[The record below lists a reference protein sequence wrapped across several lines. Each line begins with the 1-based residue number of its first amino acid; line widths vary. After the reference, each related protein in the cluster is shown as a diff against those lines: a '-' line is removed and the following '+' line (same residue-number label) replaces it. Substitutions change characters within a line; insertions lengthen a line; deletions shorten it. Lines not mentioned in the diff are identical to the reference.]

1 MTPML
6 TTRTRPS
13 RSSSLDDHLEQRARV
28 AGGRSFSEAPIGW
41 GLLVGGTLYG
51 VYLMST
57 GGMGAVNG
65 AMVATVSLVAGSG
78 AVFVGV

>member
-1 MTPML
+1 MI

-13 RSSSLDDHLEQRARV
+13 RSYDGHLRQRAQV
-28 AGGRSFSEAPIGW
+28 AGGRTFSEAPIGW
-41 GLLVGGTLYG
+41 GLLVGGTVYG

-65 AMVATVSLVAGSG
+65 AMVAAVSLVAGSG

>member
-1 MTPML
+1 MI
-6 TTRTRPS
+6 TTRTRPT
-13 RSSSLDDHLEQRARV
+13 RAYDDHLEQRARV
-28 AGGRSFSEAPIGW
+28 AGGRPFSEAPIGW